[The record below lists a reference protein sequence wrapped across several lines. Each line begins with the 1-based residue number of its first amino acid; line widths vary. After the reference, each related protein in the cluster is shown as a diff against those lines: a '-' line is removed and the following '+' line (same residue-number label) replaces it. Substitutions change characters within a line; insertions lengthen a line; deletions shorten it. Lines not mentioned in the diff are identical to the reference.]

1 MKIIATAVSIGLGF
15 GGGIFSPS
23 LVIGAMI
30 GGAYGVL
37 AGQLLPGI
45 TSDPA
50 AYFLVGMGAITAA
63 VLGAPLSTTLVIF
76 EMTGD
81 YALTLA
87 VMVAVVTSSV
97 IAQQFH
103 G

>member
-1 MKIIATAVSIGLGF
+1 
-15 GGGIFSPS
+15 
-23 LVIGAMI
+23 
-30 GGAYGVL
+30 
-37 AGQLLPGI
+37 
-45 TSDPA
+45 
-50 AYFLVGMGAITAA
+50 MGAITAA

-87 VMVAVVTSSV
+87 GMVAVVTSSV